1 MQYDVALTI
10 VSFADYVCKGDD
22 LYIIEKIRKNPASPG
37 KEEVVLIGNTPVK
50 RYQIEC
56 LFHSNAQVHDEVIT
70 S

>member
-1 MQYDVALTI
+1 MLPLQLCHLQI
-10 VSFADYVCKGDD
+10 MFAEEMTFI
-22 LYIIEKIRKNPASPG
+22 LLKISKKIPASPG